1 MAGTISSLGLGSS
14 GTLSADTIEKLKAND
29 EALQIDPIKAKIE
42 NTTQQTQAYD
52 LIDSLITSLSGN
64 TDRLGGDLLYLSRTT
79 SVTGDGATVTAE
91 DGVSP
96 QSFTVD
102 VTNLATKDIQESSK
116 FSNSTDLI
124 ADSDGIVT
132 LSIDGE
138 DFDIDVTTST
148 TLEDFRDSINS
159 VAGSKVT
166 ASILNVAPGDYRLVV
181 SSDETGDAQD
191 ITFTDA
197 NSILKTGVDFAETEV
212 QNAVDAKFKYNGIDF
227 TRTTNTITD
236 ITVGVSITLLEA
248 GKSATATISQDTD
261 AITSELSAFT
271 EAYNSLFKE
280 LTSTTT
286 TDVEKGTVG
295 VFNGEN
301 TIKSLSR
308 GINEILFESSSSGN
322 STIITDRTTDIENR
336 AYSDGSEY
344 SIGNFGFELS
354 QNGTLSF
361 DEEKFKTAF
370 AKDPD
375 GLEKLFKSKT
385 DPETGEVTDGVF
397 KKLDNYLDDQ
407 TSTGGFLKT
416 FGDGLNNK
424 LTSLNEEQTRAQ
436 ELLDARYNTMYAR
449 FAAYDRVIAGIE
461 QQFSILDQQ
470 IQASLN
476 KN

>member
-42 NTTQQTQAYD
+42 NTTQKTQAYD

-64 TDRLGGDLLYLSRTT
+64 TDRLGSDLLYLNRTT
-79 SVTGDGATVTAE
+79 SVTGDGATVTAD
-91 DGVSP
+91 DGVAP
-96 QSFTVD
+96 QSFTID
-102 VTNLATKDIQESSK
+102 VTTLATKDIQESSA

-124 ADSDGIVT
+124 ADSDGTIT

-138 DFDIDVTTST
+138 DFDIDVTTAT
-148 TLEDFRDSINS
+148 TLEDFKESINS

-181 SSDETGDAQD
+181 SSNETGDAQD

-197 NSILKTGVDFAETEV
+197 DSILKTGVDFAETEV
-212 QNAVDAKFKYNGIDF
+212 QDAGDSSFKYNGIDF

-236 ITVGVSITLLEA
+236 ITVGVSITLVEE
-248 GKSATATISQDTD
+248 GQSATATISQDTD
-261 AITSELSAFT
+261 AITAELSAFT
-271 EAYNSLFKE
+271 AAYNSLSSE

-286 TDVEKGTVG
+286 SDVDKGTIG
-295 VFNGEN
+295 IFNGEN
-301 TIKSLSR
+301 SIKSLSR
-308 GINEILFESSSSGN
+308 GINELLFQADDSGN
-322 STIITDRTTDIENR
+322 SIVNYGFDI
-336 AYSDGSEY
+336 
-344 SIGNFGFELS
+344 S
-354 QNGTLSF
+354 QDGTLSF
-361 DEEKFKTAF
+361 DEAKFKAEF
-370 AKDPD
+370 AKDPE
-375 GLEKLFKSKT
+375 GLEKLFKSET

-397 KKLDNYLDDQ
+397 KKLDSYLDDQ
-407 TSTGGFLKT
+407 TSSGGFLKT
-416 FGDGLNNK
+416 FGDGLNNQ

-470 IQASLN
+470 IQASQN
-476 KN
+476 TNS